1 MKRFL
6 SFFMSIILIVLM
18 TGGKS
23 AAAEQENDWDGTI
36 NYNNRSS

>member
-1 MKRFL
+1 
-6 SFFMSIILIVLM
+6 M

-36 NYNNRSS
+36 NYNNRSSYYDEQLVDKETFTQL